1 MSDCKH
7 PKEFV
12 SVLGAF
18 KVCNICGER
27 LPITP
32 VKEATPKEEK
42 PKEESKPKEELKKK
56 AK

>member
-12 SVLGAF
+12 SELGGF

-27 LPITP
+27 LPNKP
-32 VKEATPKEEK
+32 AKEAK